1 MQPTVSKND
10 GKIFLPK
17 KIGSMDR
24 QKCIIFITMKR
35 ALSVFLFALVFAACG
50 DDSST
55 SANSSSSS
63 NDSDKVGEPAE
74 PAEVTVGSMTDSRDG
89 QIYKT
94 VQIGSQTWMA
104 QNLNYETADSYCYND
119 TASNCVKYG
128 RYYTWAAA
136 VGQSEFACGY
146 LHNCSLPSGN
156 IQGVCPKGW
165 HLPNNEEWE
174 ALLSFVDDSTPDKFI
189 PINVV
194 YSNAGYV
201 LKSSSGWDSDGNG
214 TDAFSFSALP
224 AGGMRKLGEYYEV
237 GDEATFWSSTEYN
250 GVDAFAVSLFN
261 YNNNAILK
269 VNSKSSGASVR
280 CLKD

>member
-1 MQPTVSKND
+1 MNYSK
-10 GKIFLPK
+10 FLY
-17 KIGSMDR
+17 
-24 QKCIIFITMKR
+24 
-35 ALSVFLFALVFAACG
+35 VVVFATVLFSACG
-50 DDSST
+50 NDSST

-89 QIYKT
+89 QKYKT

-250 GVDAFAVSLFN
+250 GVDAFAVSLCN

>member
-1 MQPTVSKND
+1 MKNT
-10 GKIFLPK
+10 L
-17 KIGSMDR
+17 
-24 QKCIIFITMKR
+24 
-35 ALSVFLFALVFAACG
+35 FLFLFSLFLIACG
-50 DDSST
+50 DGSST
-55 SANSSSSS
+55 SANNSDDGDSSSKSSSSKKTIS
-63 NDSDKVGEPAE
+63 SSSDRVTE
-74 PAEVTVGSMTDSRDG
+74 PAEVTTGIMTDARDG
-89 QIYKT
+89 QTYKT
-94 VQIGSQTWMA
+94 VQIGSQTWIA

-250 GVDAFAVSLFN
+250 GVDAFAVSLCN